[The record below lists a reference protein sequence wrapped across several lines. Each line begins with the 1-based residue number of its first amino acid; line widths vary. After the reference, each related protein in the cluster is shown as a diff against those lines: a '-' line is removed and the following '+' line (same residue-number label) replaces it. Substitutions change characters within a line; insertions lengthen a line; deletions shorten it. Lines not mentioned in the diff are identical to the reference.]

1 MEGLISGKKKR
12 TYEEFRTTLPSSV
25 AVLFD
30 DLRSYCFT
38 LGKNVVEDIRMHRIV
53 FSKSMTFRNFAD
65 IEPQRDSI
73 ILKIKRDRKEPE
85 KEMQIKLNDS
95 LDEIKKLLLDA
106 YTNIR

>member
-1 MEGLISGKKKR
+1 MEGLISGKKR
-12 TYEEFRTTLPSSV
+12 TYEEFRVTLPSNV
-25 AVLFD
+25 ATLFD

-53 FSKSMTFRNFAD
+53 FSKSMTFRNFVD

-85 KEMQIKLNDS
+85 KEIQIKLDDN

-106 YTNIR
+106 YTNIH